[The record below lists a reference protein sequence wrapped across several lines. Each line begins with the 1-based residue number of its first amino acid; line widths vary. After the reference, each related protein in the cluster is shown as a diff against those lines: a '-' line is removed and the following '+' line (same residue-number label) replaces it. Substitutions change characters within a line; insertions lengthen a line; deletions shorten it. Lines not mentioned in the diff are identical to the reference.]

1 MPIVR
6 IRNNATDQD
15 KTHWNKKLKKGF
27 TSISGIELE
36 INSEIEKTNETLVIR
51 SINLL
56 LMSENNADNKI
67 TRAHKATIEI
77 EIPTN
82 IVTLASHPNF
92 KKRYETGKLHKI
104 IKPTTI

>member
-6 IRNNATDQD
+6 TRKNATNQD
-15 KTHWNKKLKKGF
+15 KKHWNKKLKKRF
-27 TSISGIELE
+27 TSISGIELA
-36 INSEIEKTNETLVIR
+36 INSEIEKTNETLVIS

-67 TRAHKATIEI
+67 TRADKATMEI
-77 EIPTN
+77 EILTN
-82 IVTLASHPNF
+82 IVTLASNPNF
-92 KKRYETGKLHKI
+92 KNRYETGKLHKI